1 MCSVALAEGIGRWML
16 RWWQCCSA
24 SVVVAQRRGPDLV
37 SVVAEEPL
45 RIGSVDAG
53 GLDGSA
59 ISTRRAHLVLL
70 GRWWWGPGRTNTC
83 NLAAVALSCLVWPKL
98 TAQTARHSQHS
109 TLQHRS
115 TGALPGCSRPHLT
128 CISHL
133 VCFFLHLAGRCLW
146 RSNQHHRQNQHIYL
160 RCARSTDE
168 ILLFLDHILWAP
180 I

>member
-59 ISTRRAHLVLL
+59 VSTRRAHLVLL
-70 GRWWWGPGRTNTC
+70 GRWWWGSRKDQHMQFSGC
-83 NLAAVALSCLVWPKL
+83 CSLLFGL
-98 TAQTARHSQHS
+98 AQTDGPNSAALGS
-109 TLQHRS
+109 TDRQ
-115 TGALPGCSRPHLT
+115 GLPGCSRPHLT